1 MGTPIKFTFC
11 HFNDYRC
18 PSCCTFIDERIQD
31 LDGPVQRPSQK
42 NALILSE
49 LGMTLSELCAGHHTI
64 TPSPLHVDDEKT
76 CPGAWWRST
85 RDVRRLSTRSSVS
98 ATSQSSTAPRST
110 GGKLQ
115 NIFR

>member
-18 PSCCTFIDERIQD
+18 SSCCTIRNEWIQD
-31 LDGPVQRPSQK
+31 LDGPVRVQRPSQK

-49 LGMTLSELCAGHHTI
+49 LGMTLSEFWPSHHRI
-64 TPSPLHVDDEKT
+64 TPLDVDDQET

-98 ATSQSSTAPRST
+98 ATSPSSTAPRST
-110 GGKLQ
+110 GGKL
-115 NIFR
+115 

>member
-18 PSCCTFIDERIQD
+18 SSFCTLRDERIQD
-31 LDGPVQRPSQK
+31 LDGSVRVQRPSQK

-49 LGMTLSELCAGHHTI
+49 LGMTLSELCAGHHI
-64 TPSPLHVDDEKT
+64 IAPLDVDDEET

-98 ATSQSSTAPRST
+98 AKSPSSTAPRST
-110 GGKLQ
+110 GGML
-115 NIFR
+115 